1 MAKIAEQAERYD
13 GMQCINIYRKKEG
26 DSKRRS

>member
-13 GMQCINIYRKKEG
+13 GTCIHFW
-26 DSKRRS
+26 RSFILFLNMS